1 MTEQSGD
8 LIDALLKIS
17 SIEDLRSTIPSSV
30 SNKLADGD
38 AGVEKAIGLLISL
51 TPFAPAPATFGRD
64 AFDNIVA
71 VDYETGEPLPKED
84 QQKMLDVALE
94 AGFVQKADM
103 PQERYSVR
111 KDLQEAITRVAGEE

>member
-1 MTEQSGD
+1 MTEQTN
-8 LIDALLKIS
+8 IVNALLKID
-17 SIEDLRSTIPSSV
+17 SIEDLRATIPASV

-38 AGVEKAIGLLISL
+38 EGVEKAIGLLISL

-71 VDYETGEPLPKED
+71 VNYETGEPLPTED

-94 AGFVQKADM
+94 AGFIQKVEM

-111 KDLQEAITRVAGEE
+111 KDLQDAITRVAGEE